1 MDGSAR
7 SPRVVYR
14 IAIVKRVV
22 VVTFRRLTPARR
34 ADGRLGRNNL
44 ALFDKTDATRCLENL
59 HTGAH
64 PRLRAAHGGSDS
76 TMAERAAI

>member
-22 VVTFRRLTPARR
+22 VVTFRRTHPGTPRR
-34 ADGRLGRNNL
+34 W
-44 ALFDKTDATRCLENL
+44 KTE
-59 HTGAH
+59 
-64 PRLRAAHGGSDS
+64 
-76 TMAERAAI
+76 EE